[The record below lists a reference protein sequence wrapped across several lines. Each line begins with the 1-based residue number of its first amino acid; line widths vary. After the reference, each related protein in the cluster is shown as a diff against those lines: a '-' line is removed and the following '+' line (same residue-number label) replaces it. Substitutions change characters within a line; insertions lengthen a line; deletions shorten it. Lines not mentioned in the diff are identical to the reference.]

1 MGTLSRKGFMVAPFL
16 ITLGIVLALMLS
28 PAVCQGQTKKAP
40 KPLPQKAA
48 QPRETAINDVNVQS
62 AFKTGEGLFKK
73 EQTDESLRI
82 FLAIYRYSKDMLT
95 FLEIVRPNYEKL
107 LSENPSLTQ
116 EEKEELYIKQK
127 RVRDL
132 TSKYS
137 SLRIESAYY
146 VGAAYAKRGDAEQ
159 ARKYLLEVCQ
169 TAPFSLNPKST
180 WLKSKNLLLALF
192 QLEGEF

>member
-1 MGTLSRKGFMVAPFL
+1 MAPFL
-16 ITLGIVLALMLS
+16 LIILLIFAVLPGPGFSQAARK
-28 PAVCQGQTKKAP
+28 PA
-40 KPLPQKAA
+40 KPPPPQKAVQA
-48 QPRETAINDVNVQS
+48 RETTINDVNVQP
-62 AFKTGEGLFKK
+62 AFKTGEELFKQGK
-73 EQTDESLRI
+73 TDEALRT
-82 FLAIYRYSKDMLT
+82 FLAIYRYSRDMLT
-95 FLEIVRPNYEKL
+95 FLDIIRPNYEKL
-107 LSENPSLTQ
+107 LEESTSFTQ
-116 EEKEELYIKQK
+116 EEKEDLYIKQK

-169 TAPFSLNPKST
+169 TAPFSLKPKST
-180 WLKSKNLLLALF
+180 WLKAKNLLLSLF

>member
-1 MGTLSRKGFMVAPFL
+1 M
-16 ITLGIVLALMLS
+16 LGPV
-28 PAVCQGQTKKAP
+28 VCQGQTRKAP
-40 KPLPQKAA
+40 KPPPQKKAA
-48 QPRETAINDVNVQS
+48 QPHETTINDVNIQS
-62 AFKTGEGLFKK
+62 VFKTGEALFKK

-82 FLAIYRYSKDMLT
+82 FLGIYRYSKDMLT
-95 FLEIVRPNYEKL
+95 FLEIVQPNYEKL

-116 EEKEELYIKQK
+116 EQKEELYIKQN

>member
-1 MGTLSRKGFMVAPFL
+1 MSASPL
-16 ITLGIVLALMLS
+16 IVLSAILALLLS
-28 PAVCQGQTKKAP
+28 PLVCQGQARKAP
-40 KPLPQKAA
+40 KPPPHKAA
-48 QPRETAINDVNVQS
+48 PPPRETVINDVNIQS
-62 AFKTGEGLFKK
+62 VFKTGEALFKK

-107 LSENPSLTQ
+107 LSETSNEKPLSQ

-146 VGAAYAKRGDAEQ
+146 VGAAYAKRGDSEQ

-169 TAPFSLNPKST
+169 AAPFSLNPKST
-180 WLKSKNLLLALF
+180 WLKAKNLLLALF